1 MVDSGVEG
9 DVIRDLSVAWRVM
22 AIAIASL
29 SVSLFLKNKER
40 PEVDLVTLALHEA
53 IIIFFLKPLFPDAI
67 LH

>member
-1 MVDSGVEG
+1 MVDSGDEG

-40 PEVDLVTLALHEA
+40 PQVDLVALTFHEA
-53 IIIFFLKPLFPDAI
+53 IIIFFPEATVS
-67 LH
+67 